1 LDGQREQS
9 RLAQRVYRESER
21 NVQMTD
27 FEKYELHVELC
38 QIAND
43 GYFINYAEWLE
54 LKQNAEKELAKYESE
69 SYQSLKQSSL

>member
-1 LDGQREQS
+1 MSDI
-9 RLAQRVYRESER
+9 
-21 NVQMTD
+21 
-27 FEKYELHVELC
+27 EKYELHVELC